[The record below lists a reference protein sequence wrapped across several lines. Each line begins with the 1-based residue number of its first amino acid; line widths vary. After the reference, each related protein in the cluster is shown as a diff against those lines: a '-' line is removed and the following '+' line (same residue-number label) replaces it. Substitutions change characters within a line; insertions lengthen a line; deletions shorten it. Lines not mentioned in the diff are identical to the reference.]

1 MSDINSGYNA
11 SMQVDNGVDRKIK
24 KDPPKIKSISEIFTD
39 TFSVQKDK
47 DSKVKPAQ
55 ITKTDLKLLCSIEK
69 VDDFNSDVIEN
80 ICKDA
85 QETDPKLE
93 CLTEIILNIMESKNS
108 ECKKVLFEI
117 CIKIASGVWIKKQD
131 DSLDLYK
138 DIFENANTEEN
149 LIQYMDKALS
159 GIFEKRIAGIANMQ
173 AEIYS
178 NGQTELD
185 KTQSYE
191 FSSRSNYSATYE

>member
-138 DIFENANTEEN
+138 DIFENANTEEH
-149 LIQYMDKALS
+149 
-159 GIFEKRIAGIANMQ
+159 
-173 AEIYS
+173 
-178 NGQTELD
+178 
-185 KTQSYE
+185 
-191 FSSRSNYSATYE
+191 